1 MDKTAALA
9 SDILLGIG
17 GEKNIQ
23 RLENCMTR
31 VRVEVHNDEK
41 LDLTRLK
48 QLPGVSGYVKQGQQH
63 QLIVGPGKAAQV
75 VDAMRALMTGG
86 ETAPTFDDAE
96 RTKAQ
101 AKAKYKAPMSDALR
115 QLANVFIPLIPAFI
129 ASGLITGIINILK
142 RPDIVGNFATQYPN
156 LLGILAIFGS
166 AVFAIM
172 NILVGVNT
180 AKVFGGSLAMGGV
193 MAGILSSPQL
203 AQITLFGEA
212 LQPGRGGVIAV
223 LLVVILM
230 CWIEKK
236 LRAVL
241 PGSIELILNPL
252 LTTLITG
259 SVDCGGCNGCEIE
272 IFATLSPLFDAERF
286 GIKVVPSP
294 RHADILL
301 FTGAVTRAMRS
312 PALRA
317 WQSAPDP
324 KICISYGAC
333 GNSGGIFHDLYCVWG
348 GTDKIVPVDVYI
360 PGCPPTPAA
369 TLYGFAMALGL
380 LEQKIH
386 AREPG
391 ELDNQPATLLHPD
404 MVQPLRV
411 KIDRTARR
419 LAGYRYGRQIAD
431 DYLRLLGQGDHQ
443 VARWLEAE
451 NDPRLNEIVAN
462 LNSIVDEARIR

>member
-1 MDKTAALA
+1 M
-9 SDILLGIG
+9 
-17 GEKNIQ
+17 E
-23 RLENCMTR
+23 
-31 VRVEVHNDEK
+31 
-41 LDLTRLK
+41 
-48 QLPGVSGYVKQGQQH
+48 
-63 QLIVGPGKAAQV
+63 
-75 VDAMRALMTGG
+75 
-86 ETAPTFDDAE
+86 
-96 RTKAQ
+96 
-101 AKAKYKAPMSDALR
+101 
-115 QLANVFIPLIPAFI
+115 
-129 ASGLITGIINILK
+129 
-142 RPDIVGNFATQYPN
+142 N
-156 LLGILAIFGS
+156 LLGPRDANGIPVPLTVEESIASMKASLLKKIKRS
-166 AVFAIM
+166 AYVY
-172 NILVGVNT
+172 
-180 AKVFGGSLAMGGV
+180 
-193 MAGILSSPQL
+193 
-203 AQITLFGEA
+203 
-212 LQPGRGGVIAV
+212 R
-223 LLVVILM
+223 
-230 CWIEKK
+230 
-236 LRAVL
+236 
-241 PGSIELILNPL
+241 
-252 LTTLITG
+252 
-259 SVDCGGCNGCEIE
+259 VDCGGCNGCEIE

-317 WQSAPDP
+317 WQSAPDRKSASP
-324 KICISYGAC
+324 TVPAAAAAAS
-333 GNSGGIFHDLYCVWG
+333 SDLYCVWG

-391 ELDNQPATLLHPD
+391 ELDNQPATILHPD

-431 DYLRLLGQGDHQ
+431 DYLRLLSQGDHQ

-462 LNSIVDEARIR
+462 LNNIVDEARIR